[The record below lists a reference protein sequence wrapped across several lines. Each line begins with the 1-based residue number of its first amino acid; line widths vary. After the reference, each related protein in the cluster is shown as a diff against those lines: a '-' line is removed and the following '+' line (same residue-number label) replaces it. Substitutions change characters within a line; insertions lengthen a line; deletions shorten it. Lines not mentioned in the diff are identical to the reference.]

1 MPPMTYITSRL
12 RSGFSFSN
20 IASVLAL
27 SIALGTGGAYA
38 ADKIGSKDIAK
49 SAVKAKHIA
58 KKQVKAKHLANG
70 SVTARSLA
78 SGLDVSGPA
87 GATGPAGPQGPAG
100 VPGAVGP
107 QGPEGPQG
115 PTGATGATGATG
127 PAGPSTGAA
136 GGDLTGSYPNPTIS
150 AKPGARASLFASVP
164 VPNALGVG
172 VPFDTEG
179 LGWDVGNMHDNT
191 ANRDMFV
198 APRAGKYLVTL
209 QVALAGDPDGAYRR
223 AWILR
228 DKLDCSSSL
237 HFFGIDD
244 RAPNGVRATYLSVNT
259 VLHLS
264 AGSNV
269 RACVQHDAGNPLDVQ
284 GTSNGTQVSYMAV
297 QWLSP

>member
-1 MPPMTYITSRL
+1 MTSIISRL

-49 SAVKAKHIA
+49 NAVKAKHIA

-87 GATGPAGPQGPAG
+87 GPTGPAGPQGPAG

-115 PTGATGATGATG
+115 PPGATGATG

-150 AKPGARASLFASVP
+150 AKPGARASLSASVP
-164 VPNALGVG
+164 VPNTLGVG
-172 VPFDTEG
+172 VPFNTEG
-179 LGWDVGNMHDNT
+179 LGWDVGNMHDDT
-191 ANRDMFV
+191 ANQDRFV

-228 DKLDCSSSL
+228 DKADCSSSL

-244 RAPNGVRATYLSVNT
+244 RAPNGGRATYLNVNT
-259 VLHLS
+259 VLHLG

-284 GTSNGTQVSYMAV
+284 GTSNGTQISYMAV